1 MSAAAVLNA
10 ERIKLSTTRSP
21 LWSAVAVAVLSLGLA
36 AMQASTVYGPGPLE
50 PQKAAMGVAVF
61 GVPVL
66 MILSALTVTNEYRS
80 GLIRTTFM
88 AVPNRTLVLVAK
100 AIVAAAFSSFYAAVM
115 VVASIVVARSD
126 LDWRLVGAI
135 ALYAALA
142 AVLGVAVG
150 ALLRASAG
158 AVALL
163 LLWPLVAE
171 PLLGNMPN
179 ISTEVG
185 PYLPFGE
192 CVHLHRR
199 AVALPGLRHAVGT
212 VGVDRVLRGRGG
224 GRVRRGAGH
233 RQPARRMSP
242 KTMRARIAASED
254 RSERSRAD
262 RQLTWGRWGANRV
275 R

>member
-1 MSAAAVLNA
+1 MSAIAVLNA
-10 ERIKLSTTRSP
+10 ERIKLTTTRSP

-50 PQKAAMGVAVF
+50 PEKAAMGVAVF

-88 AVPNRTLVLVAK
+88 AVPNRTLVLAAK

-115 VVASIVVARSD
+115 VVASIVVAHSD
-126 LDWRLVGAI
+126 FDWRLVGGI

-171 PLLGNMPN
+171 PVLGNMPN
-179 ISTEVG
+179 ISTQVG
-185 PYLPFGE
+185 PYLPFGNAFRSIGVQWLYPYYAMPWGE
-192 CVHLHRR
+192 LGSIIYFAGVVAVVFVAALVTINRR
-199 AVALPGLRHAVGT
+199 DA
-212 VGVDRVLRGRGG
+212 
-224 GRVRRGAGH
+224 
-233 RQPARRMSP
+233 
-242 KTMRARIAASED
+242 
-254 RSERSRAD
+254 
-262 RQLTWGRWGANRV
+262 
-275 R
+275 

>member
-1 MSAAAVLNA
+1 VLNA
-10 ERIKLSTTRSP
+10 ERIKLTTTRSP
-21 LWSAVAVAVLSLGLA
+21 LWSAVAVALLSLGLA
-36 AMQASTVYGPGPLE
+36 AVQASTVYGPGQLE
-50 PQKAAMGVAVF
+50 PEKAAMGVAVF

-88 AVPNRTLVLVAK
+88 AVPNRTLVLAAK
-100 AIVAAAFSSFYAAVM
+100 AVVAAAFSSFYAAVM
-115 VVASIVVARSD
+115 VVASIVVAHSD
-126 LDWRLVGAI
+126 FDWRLVGKI

-179 ISTEVG
+179 ISTQVG
-185 PYLPFGE
+185 PYLPFGNAFRSIGVQWLYPYYAMPWGE
-192 CVHLHRR
+192 LGSIVYFAGVVAVVFVAALVTINRR
-199 AVALPGLRHAVGT
+199 DA
-212 VGVDRVLRGRGG
+212 
-224 GRVRRGAGH
+224 
-233 RQPARRMSP
+233 
-242 KTMRARIAASED
+242 
-254 RSERSRAD
+254 
-262 RQLTWGRWGANRV
+262 
-275 R
+275 

>member
-185 PYLPFGE
+185 PYLPFGN
-192 CVHLHRR
+192 
-199 AVALPGLRHAVGT
+199 AFIFT
-212 VGVDRVLRGRGG
+212 GVQWLYPDY
-224 GRVRRGAGH
+224 A
-233 RQPARRMSP
+233 M
-242 KTMRARIAASED
+242 
-254 RSERSRAD
+254 
-262 RQLTWGRWGANRV
+262 RWGPLGSIVYFAGVAAAAFVAALVSVNR
-275 R
+275 RDA

>member
-185 PYLPFGE
+185 PYLPFGNAFTFTG
-192 CVHLHRR
+192 VQWLYPDYAMPWGPLGSIVYFAGVAAAAFVAALVGINRR
-199 AVALPGLRHAVGT
+199 DA
-212 VGVDRVLRGRGG
+212 
-224 GRVRRGAGH
+224 
-233 RQPARRMSP
+233 
-242 KTMRARIAASED
+242 
-254 RSERSRAD
+254 
-262 RQLTWGRWGANRV
+262 
-275 R
+275 

>member
-10 ERIKLSTTRSP
+10 ERIKLSTIRSP
-21 LWSAVAVAVLSLGLA
+21 LWSAAVVAVLSLGLA

-66 MILSALTVTNEYRS
+66 MILSALTVTNEYRN

-115 VVASIVVARSD
+115 VVASIVGARSD

-171 PLLGNMPN
+171 PLLGNIPN
-179 ISTEVG
+179 ISTEAG
-185 PYLPFGE
+185 PYLPFGNAFIFTG
-192 CVHLHRR
+192 VQWLYPDYAMPWGPLGSIVYFAGVAAAAFVAALVSVNRR
-199 AVALPGLRHAVGT
+199 DA
-212 VGVDRVLRGRGG
+212 
-224 GRVRRGAGH
+224 
-233 RQPARRMSP
+233 
-242 KTMRARIAASED
+242 
-254 RSERSRAD
+254 
-262 RQLTWGRWGANRV
+262 
-275 R
+275 